1 MTYRALCDALLDAD
15 GWTTDRKV
23 AAEIGCAESTVSQH
37 RRAWQSDHSV
47 KHNNGNT
54 PLPAD
59 VVALIWEARESGSS
73 WREVARAVKETY
85 GLKVKASRCADLYR
99 RGGYTEKRSSPNID
113 YLGAYALDSGVPV
126 PKYTFPLETSV
137 GTMYG
142 PKITAPSYSRKNLG
156 KYETCCDHCPHR
168 AQCQQPGSV
177 CRCETVQVDE
187 VM

>member
-1 MTYRALCDALLDAD
+1 MTYRALIDAVLDAG

-23 AAEIGCAESTVSQH
+23 AAEIGCAESTATQH
-37 RRAWQSDHSV
+37 RRVWQRGHSV

-59 VVALIWEARESGSS
+59 VVALIWEAREEMELS

-85 GLKVKASRCADLYR
+85 GLIVKASRCADLYR
-99 RGGYTEKRSSPNID
+99 RGGYVEKRSSPNID
-113 YLGAYALDSGVPV
+113 YLSAYAGGYTPV
-126 PKYTFPLETSV
+126 PKYTFPLETAV

-142 PKITAPSYSRKNLG
+142 PKITAPSYSRKGHG